1 MFTIYRQKDMI
12 CDNVEYDSMGRL
24 RFANMSI
31 SSLAEKYG
39 TPLYLY
45 DEERIR
51 ENCRAY
57 TSAAKD
63 AFFGRSKILYASKAA

>member
-1 MFTIYRQKDMI
+1 MI